1 MKLNRTILRAI
12 IALSMLA
19 ALSLGSTAALA
30 QTDPYG
36 GGEPTTAPT
45 LIIDESQPGE
55 EEPEVLGTTE
65 TRGQSPTGDGD
76 TAAEAETRASG
87 LLPFTGGDLA
97 LFLLI
102 GTTAIAVGAAIWK
115 RTARESI

>member
-1 MKLNRTILRAI
+1 MKLNRTILRAM

-19 ALSLGSTAALA
+19 ALALGSTAALA

-45 LIIDESQPGE
+45 LIIDES
-55 EEPEVLGTTE
+55 EPDEEVLGTNE
-65 TRGQSPTGDGD
+65 TRGQSPGGDGD

-87 LLPFTGGDLA
+87 LLPFTGGDVV

-102 GTTAIAVGAAIWK
+102 GTTAIVVGAAIWK

>member
-30 QTDPYG
+30 QTDPYS

-45 LIIDESQPGE
+45 LIIDES
-55 EEPEVLGTTE
+55 EPDEEVLGTNE
-65 TRGQSPTGDGD
+65 TRGQTPADGD

-87 LLPFTGGDLA
+87 LLPFTGGDVV

-102 GTTAIAVGAAIWK
+102 GTTAIVVGAAIWK